1 MRPLFKHLF
10 YVLCLCKGETGG
22 TWKEQGEAEAG
33 ASAALSP
40 GEVIVLDI
48 IIIVTTT
55 NILIIALITII
66 INMNNFKIS
75 NNSMVSSRNKSRS
88 RNREESEKRDAGRL
102 KAFENIFGLG
112 IFLFLI
118 F

>member
-1 MRPLFKHLF
+1 MRPVFKHLF
-10 YVLCLCKGETGG
+10 YILCLFKGETGG

-40 GEVIVLDI
+40 GEVIALDI
-48 IIIVTTT
+48 NIIVTTT
-55 NILIIALITII
+55 TILIIALI
-66 INMNNFKIS
+66 NMNNNKIS
-75 NNSMVSSRNKSRS
+75 NNSLVSSRNKSRS

-112 IFLFLI
+112 IFLF
-118 F
+118 